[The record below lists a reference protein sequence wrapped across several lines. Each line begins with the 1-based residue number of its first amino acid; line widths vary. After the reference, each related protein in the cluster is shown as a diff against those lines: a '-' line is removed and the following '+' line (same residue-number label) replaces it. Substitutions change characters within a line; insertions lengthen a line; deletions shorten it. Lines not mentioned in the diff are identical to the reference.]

1 MSRAASIAGFE
12 DPLGDDNDCGICL
25 EADLDV
31 AINGCKHRLCI
42 DCSIRSG
49 CLEALCLFLGAVLL
63 HAWHAVCAHGD
74 HWDALGRMSLI
85 GNIIR
90 MQTYASVLRALAAL
104 HALHTSSANNDQGLC
119 HCRLCEVTK
128 KPPLC
133 PFCRNFIEG
142 FHALQLAD

>member
-49 CLEALCLFLGAVLL
+49 CLEASCLILGAVLL
-63 HAWHAVCAHGD
+63 HAWHAVFAPEND
-74 HWDALGRMSLI
+74 SDALDRMPLM
-85 GNIIR
+85 GNTIR
-90 MQTYASVLRALAAL
+90 MHTYASVLRVFAAL
-104 HALHTSSANNDQGLC
+104 HALHTSV
-119 HCRLCEVTK
+119 CRWATVIVSLQAVRGDKETAAV
-128 KPPLC
+128 PLL
-133 PFCRNFIEG
+133 P
-142 FHALQLAD
+142 QLH